1 VVAVAALSKVLAVV
15 APVGKVAQIVLTAV
29 LGRAIILV
37 VMAQQ
42 TQVRAVGVG
51 IQALVLTTV
60 VQAWLF

>member
-1 VVAVAALSKVLAVV
+1 VVVAAVLSKVLAVV
-15 APVGKVAQIVLTAV
+15 APVGKVAQIVLMAV

-42 TQVRAVGVG
+42 TQVRAVGVE
-51 IQALVLTTV
+51 IQALVLTTA